1 MDQTEDF
8 IRLYASHERRL
19 RRYVSPLM
27 PQADAVDDVV
37 QETAVAL
44 MRKFDEY
51 DSAQP
56 FFHWACRFAYFEV
69 LQYRRRVARHGFA
82 QLGDEALEAI
92 AEASKQRG
100 STEASEASRQAA
112 LERCLSGLAA
122 EDRRL
127 LALRYGSEETVA
139 DLAARMG
146 RPAKSLYRS
155 LAKIRERLAD
165 CVSKRLAMEGGT

>member
-69 LQYRRRVARHGFA
+69 LQ
-82 QLGDEALEAI
+82 
-92 AEASKQRG
+92 
-100 STEASEASRQAA
+100 
-112 LERCLSGLAA
+112 
-122 EDRRL
+122 
-127 LALRYGSEETVA
+127 
-139 DLAARMG
+139 
-146 RPAKSLYRS
+146 
-155 LAKIRERLAD
+155 
-165 CVSKRLAMEGGT
+165 